1 MLNNFNDY
9 YLLNHPFLNARRKQ
23 NIFRKEENKKRLE
36 KSVSPNYSRLFGN
49 NSINQNTINTRNKNI
64 KEKRNNINNYNNYN
78 NIVVNPNELMI
89 ENNENISKEIINILN
104 KSNKNN
110 SNFQNSKT
118 NNTLKNISSFF
129 IIVGKNIITESKQS
143 KYHNN
148 NQSSKDLS
156 SNNNYSNRNNSNE
169 KNNLKEGDFN
179 NLNEI
184 DQTISFL
191 KDLSKENKSFIYL
204 MKLIQT
210 NVDLESL
217 FNKIPSNEIIN
228 DEELIIVRVQIKRYF
243 TILSSLNKYYDSNMK
258 KVDRFFLFESINDIF
273 YKSIKIQI
281 CLFTWILVTLSQFN
295 KNEISRMIKN
305 FFKEL
310 IKNVSNLLL
319 NIFNHFIKNDINFKY
334 EIQKNNNDLQI
345 FKYNIDRNLNNQKI
359 NHNYK
364 NSELITLISNNI
376 DSSFNS
382 IKSFF
387 FFNLRHSG
395 IKEFVYSYNQL
406 LTDIEEKQINQLLII
421 ILKVIL
427 FSELNKDKGNTTILN
442 LDYFEG
448 SSYFNNINKNE
459 PFLPPIKTNYEYTL
473 ILNLDENLIYHFSN
487 EYMRNG
493 MFMVRPHCFEFLNEL
508 NKIYEIIIFTNSEK
522 NYADDILNILDINNN
537 IFKYRLYREH
547 LDISN
552 DQYYKDLN
560 KLGRN
565 LNKVII
571 IDNDN
576 NNFRKQPNNGLLIK
590 EWTYDINDTELVYLL
605 KILKGVVMFK
615 VNDVRKIIEKINK
628 EIENKEKVLSYK
640 DIIIENLINEY

>member
-243 TILSSLNKYYDSNMK
+243 TILSSLNKYYDSNMEK
-258 KVDRFFLFESINDIF
+258 IDRFFLFESINDIF

-334 EIQKNNNDLQI
+334 EIQKINNDLHI

-387 FFNLRHSG
+387 FF
-395 IKEFVYSYNQL
+395 
-406 LTDIEEKQINQLLII
+406 
-421 ILKVIL
+421 
-427 FSELNKDKGNTTILN
+427 
-442 LDYFEG
+442 
-448 SSYFNNINKNE
+448 
-459 PFLPPIKTNYEYTL
+459 
-473 ILNLDENLIYHFSN
+473 
-487 EYMRNG
+487 
-493 MFMVRPHCFEFLNEL
+493 
-508 NKIYEIIIFTNSEK
+508 
-522 NYADDILNILDINNN
+522 
-537 IFKYRLYREH
+537 
-547 LDISN
+547 
-552 DQYYKDLN
+552 
-560 KLGRN
+560 
-565 LNKVII
+565 
-571 IDNDN
+571 
-576 NNFRKQPNNGLLIK
+576 
-590 EWTYDINDTELVYLL
+590 
-605 KILKGVVMFK
+605 
-615 VNDVRKIIEKINK
+615 
-628 EIENKEKVLSYK
+628 
-640 DIIIENLINEY
+640 